1 MPGQIKS
8 SKPTLSGISST
19 TPSKNALSVNR
30 EGVLMERGGP
40 IYMTHSIMTS
50 TSTTLTEG
58 DRLTGVTVSSTKNE
72 ECCEGVALITNVTLS
87 TTSEPTI
94 TDIAVTD
101 VKEDIIL
108 PILYTDSYDN
118 LMPIVR
124 STTAEDVYGG
134 QPLQRRT
141 N

>member
-30 EGVLMERGGP
+30 EGVVMERGGP

-50 TSTTLTEG
+50 TTTTLTEG
-58 DRLTGVTVSSTKNE
+58 DRLTGVTVSAPKNE
-72 ECCEGVALITNVTLS
+72 ECCEGVALVTNVTLS

-94 TDIAVTD
+94 TDIAVAD

-134 QPLQRRT
+134 QPLKRST
-141 N
+141 D

>member
-19 TPSKNALSVNR
+19 PPSKNALSVNR
-30 EGVLMERGGP
+30 EGVLMERAGP
-40 IYMTHSIMTS
+40 IYMTHTITK
-50 TSTTLTEG
+50 TEVSTTTEEV
-58 DRLTGVTVSSTKNE
+58 LASVGVTTDRT
-72 ECCEGVALITNVTLS
+72 CCEGVTLVSSVVQNETLVVSDVT
-87 TTSEPTI
+87 TTET
-94 TDIAVTD
+94 T
-101 VKEDIIL
+101 EDLIL

-124 STTAEDVYGG
+124 STTEEDVYGG
-134 QPLQRRT
+134 QPLRRT

>member
-1 MPGQIKS
+1 MSGQIKS

-30 EGVLMERGGP
+30 EGVLMERAGP
-40 IYMTHSIMTS
+40 IYMTHTITKTAVSK
-50 TSTTLTEG
+50 TTQSVVESV
-58 DRLTGVTVSSTKNE
+58 GVTTDRT
-72 ECCEGVALITNVTLS
+72 CCEGTDLVSSVVQNETLVVSDVT
-87 TTSEPTI
+87 TTET
-94 TDIAVTD
+94 T
-101 VKEDIIL
+101 EDLIL

-124 STTAEDVYGG
+124 STTSEDVYGG
-134 QPLQRRT
+134 QPLKRRT

>member
-19 TPSKNALSVNR
+19 PPSKNALSVNR
-30 EGVLMERGGP
+30 EGVLMERAGP
-40 IYMTHSIMTS
+40 IYMTHTITK
-50 TSTTLTEG
+50 TEVSTTTEEVLASVG
-58 DRLTGVTVSSTKNE
+58 VSTDRT
-72 ECCEGVALITNVTLS
+72 CCEGTDLVSAVTQNATNAVSAVS
-87 TTSEPTI
+87 TTET
-94 TDIAVTD
+94 T
-101 VKEDIIL
+101 EDLIL

-124 STTAEDVYGG
+124 STTSEDVYGG
-134 QPLQRRT
+134 QPLKRRT